1 MVKESWVRFTL
12 WVSCP
17 FNLGAA
23 ALFAMPGAAPGRLAG
38 LPPSAP
44 AVYTALTAFLV
55 ALFGFTYAWL
65 AQQRE
70 IDRPLV
76 GMLAIGKTGV
86 FVVAVVLAVAGA
98 AAPRLV
104 GLAAGDLVLGL
115 LWLTWL
121 AQTRG

>member
-1 MVKESWVRFTL
+1 MVRESWVRFTL

-23 ALFAMPGAAPGRLAG
+23 ALFAVPGAAPAQLVG

-44 AVYTALTAFLV
+44 AVYAALVTWLV

-65 AQQRE
+65 AQRRE

-86 FVVAVVLAVAGA
+86 FVVAVVLAIAGA
-98 AAPRLV
+98 SAPRLV
-104 GLAAGDLVLGL
+104 ALAAGDLALGL

-121 AQTRG
+121 VQSRA